1 MQEAACE
8 TRLSAMIAGEVAL
21 VCGCWKADAP
31 SIGKGS
37 LIGGLLGE
45 SVDDLQKSIRQ
56 GVKRGISCCCQAR
69 WYDGYLNNTLTL
81 CHVEMSHAERHE
93 DIEMVEKRLQSMPFQ
108 LASRRTWHR
117 SKMYLVESR
126 ILKLELDELN
136 LIDDDV
142 SQSITEMVDR
152 LVSAFKFRKE
162 GHKCHQLSK
171 RLATL
176 LARRSGA

>member
-8 TRLSAMIAGEVAL
+8 TQLSAMIAGEVAL
-21 VCGCWKADAP
+21 VCGCWKADAL

-56 GVKRGISCCCQAR
+56 EVKRGISCCCQAR

-93 DIEMVEKRLQSMPFQ
+93 DIEIVEKRLQSMPFQ
-108 LASRRTWHR
+108 MASRRTWYR
-117 SKMYLVESR
+117 SKMYLAESR

-136 LIDDDV
+136 LIDAD
-142 SQSITEMVDR
+142 SQSLTKMVDR

-162 GHKCHQLSK
+162 GHKCQELSK
-171 RLATL
+171 RLAAL